1 MNNVNASQVWDA
13 TVSVNLSGT
22 FHLTQLAMK
31 YLVDVPLSE
40 DGERG
45 GNHHG
50 IQLGCRQCMISSF
63 L

>member
-45 GNHHG
+45 V
-50 IQLGCRQCMISSF
+50 IIMVSSSVAVSV
-63 L
+63 